1 MILEEIKSMVDTDRQ
16 RLADIGRHL

>member
-1 MILEEIKSMVDTDRQ
+1 MTLEEIKSLIDADRE